1 MKNKLIL
8 LAGIFLAGNINHT
21 NAMVPAAR
29 RAATRTQAALRQL
42 WQGSGKTIDEIAAEK
57 AKIEARFN
65 IQKSVDEVT
74 AAHVSIHDKAVE
86 RQTAKCGSIDPDAC
100 VGVLRAR
107 ALGIYTKD
115 DLLLYLRCKEYELRE
130 NEKLQASEHNSMF
143 DFTIRPNKYEN
154 DLDLSVWGELKD
166 AKPIERI
173 ALTKAEEEALVS
185 EWVKYY
191 AHRNAVWGLDGEFFK
206 LSLGGQPGRNSM
218 ARTWA
223 IGASED
229 ELGFYADVDS
239 LYNDRVKKS
248 LKLSSKLDEVKATA
262 QAYKDRLRRLRAL
275 KATIDAGVRRDPMP
289 LPEYTKKTKD
299 LIAYRKPANG
309 LVSFD
314 LDFLT

>member
-8 LAGIFLAGNINHT
+8 LAGIFLASNINNT
-21 NAMVPAAR
+21 STMAPAVR

-130 NEKLQASEHNSMF
+130 NEKLQASKHNSMF
-143 DFTIRPNKYEN
+143 DFTIRPNKHDN

-166 AKPIERI
+166 AKPVERI

-191 AHRNAVWGLDGEFFK
+191 AHRNAVWDLEGEFLK

-223 IGASED
+223 RGESEYW
-229 ELGFYADVDS
+229 LGFYADVDS
-239 LYNDRVKKS
+239 LYMDNIDRS
-248 LKLSSKLDEVKATA
+248 LELSCKLDGVKATA
-262 QAYKDRLRRLRAL
+262 QSYKDRLRRLRAL
-275 KATIDAGVRRDPMP
+275 KATKNAGVRRAPMP
-289 LPEYTKKTKD
+289 LPEYTKKTKE
-299 LIAYRKPANG
+299 LVAYREPANG

-314 LDFLT
+314 PDFLT